1 MSQIIA
7 DISVSL
13 DGFVAGPD
21 SSLDNCL
28 GTCGEAL
35 PVIR

>member
-1 MSQIIA
+1 MTQIIA

-13 DGFVAGPD
+13 DSFVAGPD
-21 SSLDNCL
+21 PSPDNCL
-28 GTCGEAL
+28 GACGEAL